1 MVPDTSQDTNLF
13 GKINRRQ
20 KCYRW
25 SFGHLLIARWSFKIS
40 CHLAA
45 EICRISCLML
55 GAWCLPAGW
64 ASLRN
69 WIWVPRWTKRN
80 PRNPRSISSKSHLQ
94 EGRWIIYE
102 YDIWYT
108 HIYLYMYYIYIW
120 YMIWIWYDSTV
131 MALRPLD
138 SPRRHPSIRRVQRRP
153 KWPSIFSGRHDQD
166 RTMRW
171 PWHAMRH
178 GLPAVF
184 SVCPPRFTA

>member
-69 WIWVPRWTKRN
+69 WFECLGEQNGI
-80 PRNPRSISSKSHLQ
+80 Q
-94 EGRWIIYE
+94 EIQEVFRQSPICRKEDESYTNMIY
-102 YDIWYT
+102 DT
-108 HIYLYMYYIYIW
+108 HIYIYICIIYIW

-178 GLPAVF
+178 GLPAVC